1 MMGEWRVARVGE
13 TYVMAR
19 MWTFGRWE
27 VRRCG
32 IVEVVKPRRVR
43 WHGWPGSK
51 LAELV
56 LA

>member
-1 MMGEWRVARVGE
+1 MSEWRIARLGE

-19 MWTFGRWE
+19 PWTVGRWE

-43 WHGWPGSK
+43 WHGWPGAK

-56 LA
+56 IA

>member
-1 MMGEWRVARVGE
+1 MSEWRLARVSE

-19 MWTFGRWE
+19 PWTVGRWE

-32 IVEVVKPRRVR
+32 LVEVVKPQRVR
-43 WHGWPGSK
+43 WHGWPGAK

-56 LA
+56 LS